1 MPRVRR
7 AALFTALVASLL
19 FARAAGASPV
29 ADFQA
34 RFAQTIW
41 ATQQTEVIL
50 RSLPQTSSPVST
62 PDGLASYVSLLGE
75 NVAALNALAA
85 SRPLTDADRKAF
97 ADGLRVVS
105 ASLQDQAAL
114 AGNRGLTGSV
124 SSFSSFLET
133 CRTSIAQLAA
143 TNAPKK

>member
-7 AALFTALVASLL
+7 VTVFLAPVLSMLI
-19 FARAAGASPV
+19 ARSAEASPV

-41 ATQQTEVIL
+41 AAQQTEAIL
-50 RSLPQTSSPVST
+50 RSLPQSSSPVST
-62 PDGLASYVSLLGE
+62 PDGLGSYVVLLGE

-85 SRPLTDADRKAF
+85 VRPLTDADRKAF
-97 ADGLRVVS
+97 ADGLRAVS

-114 AGNRGLTGSV
+114 AGNRGLLGAV
-124 SSFSSFLET
+124 SSLTSFLES
-133 CRTSIAQLAA
+133 CRSSVAQLAA
-143 TNAPKK
+143 AKG

>member
-1 MPRVRR
+1 MPRPRL
-7 AALFTALVASLL
+7 AALFPALLASILC
-19 FARAAGASPV
+19 ARAAGASPV

-41 ATQQTEVIL
+41 AAQQTEAIL

-62 PDGLASYVSLLGE
+62 PDGLASYVALLGE
-75 NVAALNALAA
+75 NVAALTGLAA

-124 SSFSSFLET
+124 SSFSSFLES
-133 CRTSIAQLAA
+133 CRSSIAQLSAS
-143 TNAPKK
+143 APKK